1 MMLFLE
7 NIIKGRLFGHP
18 IHMMLVHFPAALFP
32 VSAVLCLLSY
42 IQSDGILSLFNFYV
56 ICTGTVMGW
65 TALIFGLID
74 LLKIQNDKKPFMTGI
89 IHGSLNT
96 LWLSVFS
103 VLGGIQIKYYP
114 SIHVPSFA
122 AVIIEIIVVV
132 LMLYS
137 NHLGGELV
145 LRYGAGRTDEQ
156 PGKNYNNS
164 K

>member
-1 MMLFLE
+1 MMQFVE

-42 IQSDGILSLFNFYV
+42 IQSDSILSLFNFYI
-56 ICTGTVMGW
+56 ICTGTVIGW
-65 TALIFGLID
+65 IALIFGLID
-74 LLKIQNDKKPFMTGI
+74 LLKFQKDKKPFMTGI

-103 VLGGIQIKYYP
+103 VLGGIQIKFYP
-114 SIHVPSFA
+114 SIPVPSLT
-122 AVIIEIIVVV
+122 AVIIEIIVV
-132 LMLYS
+132 LIMLYS

-145 LRYGAGRTDEQ
+145 LRYSAGMDEDFKS
-156 PGKNYNNS
+156 GRF
-164 K
+164 